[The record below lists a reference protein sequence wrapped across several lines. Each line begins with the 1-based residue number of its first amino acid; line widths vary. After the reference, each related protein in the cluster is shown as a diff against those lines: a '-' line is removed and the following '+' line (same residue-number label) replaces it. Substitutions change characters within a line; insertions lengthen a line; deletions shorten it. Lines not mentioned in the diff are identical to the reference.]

1 MYMKNPN
8 EEDSKGKGNTKKIL
22 AIVIAVVVIGVA
34 IAVGY
39 HYLAPKPVKQQTL
52 AVYPGPA
59 GPVNSEHLLGGCVIA
74 EANTSGLTSTDISAM
89 NQFAAYMLSPE
100 VQFTCEQAT
109 GFIPISTHN
118 VTGSD
123 VPSIYSSTAATV
135 SITYFTSIS
144 PSDYTTTQKLISNF
158 ERLYPNIKIS
168 ATDELAT
175 SIISN
180 VEADIHAGSTTPI
193 VVSID
198 NLDVGVLA
206 YGHYKGASYLLNMS
220 DYKQVMP
227 KSVIPSVT
235 NLTNTEFSIFGA
247 IPFIT
252 QIINTP
258 LVWIDMTA
266 LNSIG
271 ITHEPQNYTALY
283 NDAKTL
289 YTKYGRGMINFQGH
303 GGASTPT
310 ELYQWFVQFGGNPV
324 VFNDTHDIQA
334 MYYIYNL
341 SKYFTPEYKTSYWA
355 TYKGLA
361 ANKYSMMDYQWPGS
375 VDLKTIGM
383 NTSLVSGPNSV
394 LNVSIKA
401 ISEGVFIRD
410 PVPWISEWQI
420 LMDNAW
426 TSLITSGSSQN
437 YTTIAHTLGAENSAM
452 YNYLLSNDNYTVA
465 HDYEIG
471 MYKPITA

>member
-1 MYMKNPN
+1 MKNT
-8 EEDSKGKGNTKKIL
+8 EEEKKPGNGTTKKIL
-22 AIVIAVVVIGVA
+22 AIVVAVVIVGVVIAVE
-34 IAVGY
+34 Y
-39 HYLAPKPVKQQTL
+39 PHLAPKPVKQQSL

-59 GPVNSEHLLGGCVIA
+59 GPANSEHLLGGCVIA
-74 EANTSGLTSTDISAM
+74 EANTAGLTSSQVSAE
-89 NQFAAYMLSPE
+89 NQFVAYMLSPE

-109 GFIPISTHN
+109 GFIPISAHN
-118 VTGSD
+118 TTGKD
-123 VPSIYSSTAATV
+123 VPSIYSSSNTTV
-135 SITYFTSIS
+135 TITYFTSIGS
-144 PSDYTTTQKLISNF
+144 ADYKTTEKLISNF
-158 ERLYPNIKIS
+158 ENTYRNIKIS

-175 SIISN
+175 NIVTN
-180 VEADIHAGSTTPI
+180 VEANIHAGKTAPI

-198 NLDVGVLA
+198 NLDVGILA
-206 YGHYKGASYLLNMS
+206 YGTYHGASYLANMT
-220 DYKQVMP
+220 DYKQVVP
-227 KSVIPSVT
+227 AHVIGSVT
-235 NLTNTEFSIFGA
+235 SLTHTELSIFHA

-271 ITHEPQNYTALY
+271 VTHEPQNYTALY
-283 NDAKTL
+283 NDAKAL
-289 YTKYGRGMINFQGH
+289 DKKYGRGMINFQGH

-310 ELYQWFVQFGGNPV
+310 ELYQWFVQYGGNPV

-375 VDLKTIGM
+375 VNLKTVGM
-383 NTSLVSGPNSV
+383 NTSAVSGNNSV

-401 ISEGVFIRD
+401 MSEGVFIRD
-410 PVPWISEWQI
+410 PVPWISQWQI
-420 LMDNAW
+420 FMDDAW
-426 TSLITSGSSQN
+426 TSLITSGHAEN
-437 YTTIAHTLGAENSAM
+437 YSTIAHVLSKENSAM
-452 YNYLLSNDNYTVA
+452 FQYIESNDNYTVA
-465 HDYEIG
+465 HDYETG